1 MASDESDDRKRPE
14 IFVDEDW
21 KNQVKA
27 EDSALDEKRRAEE
40 AAKETESKEET
51 EGEKSADV
59 GPGIDPSQIPPPDFA
74 TLVGI
79 LSTQAMV
86 TLGVL
91 PDPAT
96 GKAESVPVL
105 AKHFI
110 GLLGV
115 LEEKTKGNL
124 DPDEMSLLESSL
136 HQLRL
141 AYIEV
146 TK

>member
-1 MASDESDDRKRPE
+1 
-14 IFVDEDW
+14 
-21 KNQVKA
+21 
-27 EDSALDEKRRAEE
+27 
-40 AAKETESKEET
+40 
-51 EGEKSADV
+51 
-59 GPGIDPSQIPPPDFA
+59 
-74 TLVGI
+74 
-79 LSTQAMV
+79 MV